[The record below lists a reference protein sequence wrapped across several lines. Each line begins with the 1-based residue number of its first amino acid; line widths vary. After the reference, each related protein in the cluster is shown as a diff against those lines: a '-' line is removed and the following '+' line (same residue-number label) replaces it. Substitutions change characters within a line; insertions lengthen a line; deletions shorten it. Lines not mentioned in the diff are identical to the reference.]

1 MHGAM
6 AANSGKNLCRQLWSP
21 ADKNIFAVSKIFF
34 WLWRF
39 LDFQTSFVFVK
50 KYICGSNSF
59 IKICNSFFLDLIS
72 CLKII
77 SKKTLRFE
85 IFFSDLS
92 FFRFEKSFEIVP
104 YRLPYIILETTLRDP
119 LISSRKQWSKAYYV
133 ESLTG
138 SQTQTGSRH
147 FLLAVLCIFVIKLT
161 WYGSNWKPRIATL
174 DR

>member
-6 AANSGKNLCRQLWSP
+6 ANSGKNLCRQLWSP

-59 IKICNSFFLDLIS
+59 IKICNSFFLDL
-72 CLKII
+72 
-77 SKKTLRFE
+77 FE
-85 IFFSDLS
+85 NYFQKNIGIWNIFSDLN
-92 FFRFEKSFEIVP
+92 FFRFEKSFEITP
-104 YRLPYIILETTLRDP
+104 YRLPYIILDTTLRHP
-119 LISSRKQWSKAYYV
+119 LISSRKNWSKAYYV